1 LEGEKA
7 MTKASQPSTKND
19 CPVPIA
25 SSKTL
30 GWEAITVEEFQQ
42 PSGEAAYQACSQ
54 HTIALSLNSR
64 PKRLYQAIGER
75 HFTGLYRQGDLSI
88 TPAGIPSAYRSE
100 EDDCYLWL
108 CLPPEFLQQIAREA
122 MEINSEHIELTPQL
136 RAQDPHVEQILMMLR
151 LELHKGGGAIGRLY
165 VESLTNAL
173 AVHLL
178 RDYST
183 IQPRVAIYEAGLR
196 ERDLLK
202 VTEYIRA
209 HLAQDIKLK
218 ELAQLLNMSQFHF
231 SRSFKKSMGSSPHQ
245 YLLQQRVEQAKK
257 LLKQTKLSIV
267 EIAIECGFNSHSH
280 FGKQFRLSTGI
291 APKNYRRAN

>member
-1 LEGEKA
+1 MA
-7 MTKASQPSTKND
+7 TASQASTTNN
-19 CPVPIA
+19 CPPPIA

-30 GWEAITVEEFQQ
+30 GWEPILVEEFQQ

-64 PKRLYQAIGER
+64 PKRLYQAIGDR
-75 HFTGLYRQGDLSI
+75 HFTGLYRKGDLSI
-88 TPAGIPSAYRSE
+88 TPAGIPSAYRAE
-100 EDDCYLWL
+100 EEDCYLWL
-108 CLPPEFLQQIAREA
+108 CLPPEFLQQVAREA
-122 MEINSEHIELTPQL
+122 IEIDRECLELTPQL
-136 RAQDPHVEQILMMLR
+136 RAQDPHIEQILMMLR
-151 LELHKGGGAIGRLY
+151 SELYKGGGSMGRLY

-183 IQPRVAIYEAGLR
+183 IQPRLTPYEGGLR
-196 ERDLLK
+196 SRDLLK
-202 VTEYIRA
+202 VTEYIRDR
-209 HLAQDIKLK
+209 LAQDIKLK
-218 ELAQLLNMSQFHF
+218 ELAQLLSMSQFHF
-231 SRSFKKSMGSSPHQ
+231 SRSFKKSMGTSPHQ
-245 YLLQQRVEQAKK
+245 YLLQQRVEKAKQ

-291 APKNYRRAN
+291 TPKDYRRAN

>member
-1 LEGEKA
+1 MA
-7 MTKASQPSTKND
+7 TASQPSTIND

-30 GWEAITVEEFQQ
+30 GWEPVTVEEFQQ
-42 PSGEAAYQACSQ
+42 PSGEASYQACSQ

-64 PKRLYQAIGER
+64 PKRLYQAIGDR
-75 HFTGLYRQGDLSI
+75 HFTGLYRKGDISI
-88 TPAGIPSAYRSE
+88 TPAGTPSAYRAE

-108 CLPPEFLQQIAREA
+108 CLPPQFLQQVACEA
-122 MEINSEHIELTPQL
+122 IDLNSDGIELTPQL
-136 RAQDPHVEQILMMLR
+136 RSQNSHIEQILMMLR
-151 LELHKGGGAIGRLY
+151 SELHKGGGSMGRLY

-183 IQPRVAIYEAGLR
+183 AQPRVALYEAGLR
-196 ERDLLK
+196 ERDLLR

-218 ELAQLLNMSQFHF
+218 ELAQILNMSQFHF

-291 APKNYRRAN
+291 APKDYRRAN